1 MTHKLNNNWNIWYHK
16 DYYDWTIKGFD
27 IIYKIKTFEDYLT
40 FFDNIDILGDFTLI
54 PYYIMK
60 ENTIPIW
67 EKNLNGGEW
76 SIKKEYTDIKQIKEI
91 YKYLIEKLIN
101 EEVTIKE
108 GLVFGISISNKN
120 NISIIKIWI
129 NNDKDND
136 TNNIIKEIKDK
147 YSNIIYNSY
156 NKKYKK
162 ISYHK
167 I

>member
-1 MTHKLNNNWNIWYHK
+1 MSHKLNNNWNIWYHK

-40 FFDNIDILGDFTLI
+40 FFDNINILGDFTLI

-76 SIKKEYTDIKQIKEI
+76 SIKKEYTDINQIKDI

-101 EEVTIKE
+101 EEITIKE

-129 NNDKDND
+129 HNDKDND
-136 TNNIIKEIKDK
+136 INNIIEEIRTK
-147 YSNIIYNSY
+147 YNIIYNSY
-156 NKKYKK
+156 SKKYKK

>member
-16 DYYDWTIKGFD
+16 DYYDWTIKGFET
-27 IIYKIKTFEDYLT
+27 IYKMKTLEDYFT
-40 FFDNIDILGDFTLI
+40 FFDNIDILGDFSLI

-60 ENTIPIW
+60 ENNIPIW
-67 EKNLNGGEW
+67 ENNLNGGEW
-76 SIKKEYTDIKQIKEI
+76 SIKINYKNINQIKEL
-91 YKYLIEKLIN
+91 YKDLVEKVIN
-101 EEVTIKE
+101 EEITIKQ

-129 NNDKDND
+129 HNDKDND
-136 TNNIIKEIKDK
+136 INNIIEEIRTK
-147 YSNIIYNSY
+147 YNIIYNSY
-156 NKKYKK
+156 SKKYKK